1 MSVFNRFCAKARSVA
16 GKVTDKAEELVGSA
30 ARSVKIKALEIR
42 IDEQYEN
49 LGKLI
54 YRDLHIDEDLED
66 EKLALVATI
75 DALYDELALL
85 KDTEAVLDMYHNSG
99 ILKESEKFF
108 ITETPFD
115 FYFELGRFFRRTGLL
130 GAPHHRT
137 RLFDFMFDYATGKGI
152 KNFEK
157 PLARDYLIS
166 CKGAPLPKW
175 AGEKEGVIKKE
186 ILNEIDRGE

>member
-16 GKVTDKAEELVGSA
+16 SKVTDKAEELVGSA

-66 EKLALVATI
+66 EKLALVAAI

-85 KDTEAVLDMYHNSG
+85 KEEPDGDEDEGDAEQDDEQEPL
-99 ILKESEKFF
+99 SE
-108 ITETPFD
+108 
-115 FYFELGRFFRRTGLL
+115 
-130 GAPHHRT
+130 
-137 RLFDFMFDYATGKGI
+137 
-152 KNFEK
+152 
-157 PLARDYLIS
+157 
-166 CKGAPLPKW
+166 
-175 AGEKEGVIKKE
+175 
-186 ILNEIDRGE
+186 

>member
-66 EKLALVATI
+66 EKLALVAAI

-85 KDTEAVLDMYHNSG
+85 KEESDGDEDERDVEADAEQDDEQEPL
-99 ILKESEKFF
+99 SE
-108 ITETPFD
+108 
-115 FYFELGRFFRRTGLL
+115 
-130 GAPHHRT
+130 
-137 RLFDFMFDYATGKGI
+137 
-152 KNFEK
+152 
-157 PLARDYLIS
+157 
-166 CKGAPLPKW
+166 
-175 AGEKEGVIKKE
+175 
-186 ILNEIDRGE
+186 

>member
-1 MSVFNRFCAKARSVA
+1 MSVFNRFCAKARGVA

-66 EKLALVATI
+66 EKLALVAAI

-85 KDTEAVLDMYHNSG
+85 KGENTVDEAQDAEQESAEESTATEED
-99 ILKESEKFF
+99 SEQ
-108 ITETPFD
+108 ETPSD
-115 FYFELGRFFRRTGLL
+115 AE
-130 GAPHHRT
+130 
-137 RLFDFMFDYATGKGI
+137 
-152 KNFEK
+152 
-157 PLARDYLIS
+157 
-166 CKGAPLPKW
+166 
-175 AGEKEGVIKKE
+175 
-186 ILNEIDRGE
+186 